1 MGLTREQV
9 KAERKKL
16 GIGTTLPAKIA
27 FNKGLNENRTIEI
40 HNQYAKQIFTEAYG
54 DDPILADLAKQYIAE
69 LPKAARKGQ
78 EREYIAACE
87 TKLEAFRGAVRDYN
101 LAVNQGVIDANAQQ
115 RHEEGEVAADLRA
128 EHTDQVVVQTGN
140 NTVAQVNAHT
150 DESNAAQTTA
160 INSNTNRVGNSVV
173 RRVNAH
179 TTAVGQQVTNDVTQN
194 TSAMLGVDAE
204 GYTQR
209 NDDGERILANGNAIA
224 DDASAVGQVNA
235 HTDEAAA
242 AVNQHTDEAVKKGV
256 DEVNAHTDKAA
267 QGIKLDAQRQAVLDA
282 KRQTISDML
291 MHEDSAEWG
300 GVYRDSTVKWLG
312 SAADRVMGDTK
323 LTFEQKKE
331 ALDELVRMVDE
342 ENVISDGDKT
352 AFEGKYFWDHEQH
365 PQV

>member
-9 KAERKKL
+9 KAERQRL
-16 GIGTTLPAKIA
+16 GIGTTFPAKLA
-27 FNKGLNENRTIEI
+27 FNKGLSENRTIEI

-54 DDPILADLAKQYIAE
+54 DDPVLADLAKQYISE

-87 TKLEAFRGAVRDYN
+87 AKLEAFRGAVRDYN
-101 LAVNQGVIDANAQQ
+101 LAINQGIIDANAQQ

-128 EHTDQVVVQTGN
+128 AHSDQITVQTGNRVIQNVNEHTDQVGQQVTQN
-140 NTVAQVNAHT
+140 VNA
-150 DESNAAQTTA
+150 
-160 INSNTNRVGNSVV
+160 NTNRVGNSVV

-179 TTAVGQQVTNDVTQN
+179 TTAETNRGIAANAQN

>member
-9 KAERKKL
+9 KAERKRL
-16 GIGTTLPAKIA
+16 GIGTSFSAKIV
-27 FNKGLNENRTIEI
+27 FNKGLSENRTIEI

-54 DDPILADLAKQYIAE
+54 DDPVLANLAKQYISE

-78 EREYIAACE
+78 ERDYIDACDA
-87 TKLEAFRGAVRDYN
+87 KLDAFRGAVRDYK
-101 LAVNQGVIDANAQQ
+101 LAIGQGVIDANAQQ

-128 EHTDQVVVQTGN
+128 AHSDQVTVQTGNRVIANVNEHTDQVGQQVTQN
-140 NTVAQVNAHT
+140 VNA
-150 DESNAAQTTA
+150 
-160 INSNTNRVGNSVV
+160 NTNRVGNSVI

-179 TTAVGQQVTNDVTQN
+179 TDAVGQQVVQNVTQN
-194 TSAMLGVDAE
+194 MSAITGVDAE
-204 GYTQR
+204 GYTVT
-209 NDDGERILANGNAIA
+209 DDQGNRVLANGNAVA
-224 DDASAVGQVNA
+224 DADSAVGQVNA
-235 HTDEAAA
+235 HTTSEADR
-242 AVNQHTDEAVKKGV
+242 VNKHTTVEVNRGV
-256 DEVNAHTDKAA
+256 NEVNAHTSHEA
-267 QGIKLDAQRQAVLDA
+267 QETRLSGQRQAVLDA

-300 GVYRDSTVKWLG
+300 GVYRDSTVNWLG

-352 AFEGKYFWDHEQH
+352 AFESRYFWDHEQH